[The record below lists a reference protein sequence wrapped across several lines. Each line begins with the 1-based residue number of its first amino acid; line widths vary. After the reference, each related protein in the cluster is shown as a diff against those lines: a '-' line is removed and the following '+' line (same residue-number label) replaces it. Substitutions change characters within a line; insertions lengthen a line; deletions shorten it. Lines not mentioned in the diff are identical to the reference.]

1 MPCRSLAHLS
11 MAHSPLEWKRLKAD
25 VWRCDMF
32 ETWWWCL
39 LHCKAYD
46 FLSLHIFLC
55 KFSIDMVVWYMW
67 WIYENMVC
75 LILITAIFLYRKQT
89 LIIINRLGYRQS
101 LGEPFMTSMIKL
113 FFSVLASYIIEV
125 DEEHVRNSKH
135 VTYFYS
141 YEYETRENG
150 VRCRSFLHESC
161 CAMKLV
167 LHIMSP

>member
-113 FFSVLASYIIEV
+113 FFCVLPSYIIEF
-125 DEEHVRNSKH
+125 DEEHERNSKH
-135 VTYFYS
+135 VTYFNS
-141 YEYETRENG
+141 YEYETRENRS
-150 VRCRSFLHESC
+150 RCRLFLHE
-161 CAMKLV
+161 
-167 LHIMSP
+167 

>member
-1 MPCRSLAHLS
+1 MDLNWAIEYSNFSMDIFLKPGRGTKSGRCISSSRIDAHKNMPCRSLAHLS

-39 LHCKAYD
+39 LHSKAYD
-46 FLSLHIFLC
+46 FLSQHIFLC
-55 KFSIDMVVWYMW
+55 KFSIDMMGRYMW

-101 LGEPFMTSMIKL
+101 LCGGARDLCDQKI
-113 FFSVLASYIIEV
+113 
-125 DEEHVRNSKH
+125 
-135 VTYFYS
+135 
-141 YEYETRENG
+141 
-150 VRCRSFLHESC
+150 FLS
-161 CAMKLV
+161 
-167 LHIMSP
+167 S

>member
-1 MPCRSLAHLS
+1 MGDKNWTVYLPAELMRIKIMPCRSLAHLS

-39 LHCKAYD
+39 LHSKAYD

-55 KFSIDMVVWYMW
+55 KFSIDMMGRYMW

-101 LGEPFMTSMIKL
+101 LCELFMTSMIKL
-113 FFSVLASYIIEV
+113 FFCPNNVY
-125 DEEHVRNSKH
+125 N
-135 VTYFYS
+135 
-141 YEYETRENG
+141 
-150 VRCRSFLHESC
+150 RSWRRTWAKF
-161 CAMKLV
+161 
-167 LHIMSP
+167 

>member
-46 FLSLHIFLC
+46 FLSLRIFLC

-101 LGEPFMTSMIKL
+101 LGELFMTSMIKL
-113 FFSVLASYIIEV
+113 FFSIPYIIEV

-135 VTYFYS
+135 VTHFIS
-141 YEYETRENG
+141 YEYEIRENG
-150 VRCRSFLHESC
+150 VRYRSNLH
-161 CAMKLV
+161 K
-167 LHIMSP
+167 